1 MSIAGSA
8 DTLPLM
14 STEAG
19 VPATATRAEIATRAR
34 LVVLR
39 LARRLRR
46 TADGGLTATQLS
58 ALASI
63 EMRGPLRLGDLAAH
77 EGIAAPTVSR
87 LVDQLE
93 GAALVRRQTDAR
105 DGRSYLVELTPDG
118 EALLAQ
124 LRSTGTRLLEAAMA
138 RLDGEDQAALVDAV
152 PVLERLLDAMG
163 EGAPPGA

>member
-1 MSIAGSA
+1 
-8 DTLPLM
+8 M

-58 ALASI
+58 ALATI
-63 EMRGPLRLGDLAAH
+63 EIRGPLQLGDLAAQ

-93 GAALVRRQTDAR
+93 GAALVRRRTDAR
-105 DGRSYLVELTPDG
+105 DGRSYLVELTAGG
-118 EALLAQ
+118 EALLTQ
-124 LRSTGTRLLEAAMA
+124 LRSRGTRLLEAAMA
-138 RLDGEDQAALVDAV
+138 GLSAEDQAALVDAV

-163 EGAPPGA
+163 EGAPPGP